1 MYIKWSVV
9 TKEIQNCLSPIGG
22 LEDAVAGVDGSELVG
37 VRLDPATRVVPQRE
51 EVVHNLEAVLARWH
65 VNSGDVDQ
73 TKYWPVGSIGVANRL
88 HIFIEITI
96 TSGISPYNKGC
107 INPL

>member
-88 HIFIEITI
+88 HIFIEII